1 MYDCKVNTSFVIRNT
16 FNIKFNT
23 LFVNFITKM
32 IRKEIGRTIKEY
44 FAEIGMSQIEAAN
57 LLGVQQAAVSNQL
70 NGRAFGKN
78 SAAKWNKIF
87 GFRINWLLTGE
98 GPMFDTQEPSRK
110 NEYSYTEDHPEL
122 NHDEDIPVI
131 PARLFRAPEINIYE
145 YVINSPFVE
154 KLPPVPHFQKHD
166 LFATCPGDAM
176 APRICRGYLLALR
189 KMPIDSTIINGEV
202 YVVDTE
208 SQGMFLR
215 RIVNNGDTLTFIAEN
230 QQDFPDFE
238 LPFSDVINIFRVVGV
253 LITNI

>member
-1 MYDCKVNTSFVIRNT
+1 MAQ
-16 FNIKFNT
+16 
-23 LFVNFITKM
+23 
-32 IRKEIGRTIKEY
+32 KEIGRTIKEY

-70 NGRAFGKN
+70 NGRTFGKN
-78 SAAKWNKIF
+78 SAAKWNNVF
-87 GFRINWLLTGE
+87 GFRVNWLLTGE
-98 GPMFDTQEPSRK
+98 GPMFDTKEQNHK

-145 YVINSPFVE
+145 YVINSPAVE

-166 LFATCPGDAM
+166 MFATCPGDAM

-189 KMPIDSTIINGEV
+189 KMPIDSTIINGEI
-202 YVVDTE
+202 YVVDTK

-215 RIVNNGDTLTFIAEN
+215 RIVNNGDTLTFISEN
-230 QQDFPDFE
+230 QRDFPDFE
-238 LPFSDVINIFRVVGV
+238 LSFSDVINIFRVVGV
-253 LITNI
+253 LITNL